1 MMSSSR
7 PLIICW
13 VIFSGTVQKP
23 MGTTRAALQRIPGC
37 EEADLFYRIAHDW
50 ELDYID
56 APLTVWRV
64 HGGNT
69 TFRKFGQFADET
81 LRILEKHRRL
91 YPGYDAEHADLVA
104 LLGRRA
110 AFQKAVA
117 LWRVGR
123 NAEAREAVRPWR
135 ASSPKYRLFWAATYL
150 PGSCFD
156 LAARAYF
163 ALPAF
168 LRR

>member
-1 MMSSSR
+1 M
-7 PLIICW
+7 P
-13 VIFSGTVQKP
+13 FH
-23 MGTTRAALQRIPGC
+23 
-37 EEADLFYRIAHDW
+37 FYNGK
-50 ELDYID
+50 Y
-56 APLTVWRV
+56 RV
-64 HGGNT
+64 
-69 TFRKFGQFADET
+69 FEY
-81 LRILEKHRRL
+81 RRL
-91 YPGYDAEHADLVA
+91 YPGYDAEHADLVE
-104 LLGRRA
+104 LLTRRA

-117 LWRVGR
+117 LWREGR

-135 ASSPKYRLFWAATYL
+135 ASSPKYRLFWAASYL